1 MFLVQFQ
8 VDEDVNEDSETIE
21 NSLEL
26 IYSML
31 STLSLLKKV

>member
-1 MFLVQFQ
+1 MFLVQSQ
-8 VDEDVNEDSETIE
+8 VDEDVNKDSETIE

-26 IYSML
+26 IYSMF